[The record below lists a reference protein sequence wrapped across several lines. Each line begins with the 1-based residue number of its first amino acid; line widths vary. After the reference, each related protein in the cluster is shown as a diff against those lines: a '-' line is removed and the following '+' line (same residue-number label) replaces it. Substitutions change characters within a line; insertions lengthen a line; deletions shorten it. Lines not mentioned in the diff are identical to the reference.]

1 MLTLKIEWAPD
12 YPGYTVFTADCYVV
26 NRNSN
31 ETTQLLLDGKQDIL
45 LTKGSKVY
53 VMNDRGATVDTIYQ

>member
-1 MLTLKIEWAPD
+1 MTLKIEWAPD
-12 YPGYTVFTADCYVV
+12 YPGYTVFTADNYVV

-31 ETTQLLLDGKQDIL
+31 ETTQLLLDNGKHDIL

-53 VMNDRGATVDTIYQ
+53 VMNDRGSTVDTIYQ